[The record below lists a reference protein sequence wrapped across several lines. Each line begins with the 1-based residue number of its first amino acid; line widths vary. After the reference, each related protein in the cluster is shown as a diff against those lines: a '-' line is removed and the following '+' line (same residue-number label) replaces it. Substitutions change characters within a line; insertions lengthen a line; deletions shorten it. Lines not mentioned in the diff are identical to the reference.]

1 MSAVPLTPGGLGI
14 VEAGIMVGDQ
24 FSRSDLTVTTVDGE
38 IVVAETDNLDTVL
51 DMLRKGQATEAS
63 LRIHRGDES
72 RSFTLIP

>member
-1 MSAVPLTPGGLGI
+1 
-14 VEAGIMVGDQ
+14 MVGDQ